1 MADIIA
7 IFWNQ
12 SAPLGASDAQ
22 VPVASAAVPM
32 LEVPKKKCDL
42 QKMSQAELKTMCD
55 LHNVVYKSSGKKG
68 VVKVDYVDALYT

>member
-1 MADIIA
+1 VDGSCVAAGAGA
-7 IFWNQ
+7 I
-12 SAPLGASDAQ
+12 DAQ

-42 QKMSQAELKTMCD
+42 QKMSQEELNTMCD